1 MFILMNTKHIKSPNA
16 FSRDGYKPFL
26 IVIHISDGD
35 KQSVIS
41 EFSSFL
47 TQKSSHY
54 LVCKNGE
61 VIQFVDENLGAWTNG
76 DVKNPTSEL
85 VIKFLKENP
94 SVNLNKVT
102 LSIEHEGYGH
112 TDINAIQYNTTIQL
126 VKELCQKWNIQIN
139 RKYIIGQRKINSVTK
154 TCPGLIS
161 IPRIIG
167 EATRPPVSLTPAQKQ
182 SIIGLLI
189 AFLADNAIIER
200 IKNIF
205 GASRTFGAARSPEW
219 RVVRKQHI
227 TKFPFCALCGS
238 TKILEVHHKKPFHL
252 HPELEL
258 DPSNLITLCESGKNG
273 IVCHRAF
280 GHLGDYKSVN
290 NDIDS
295 DVKVWNEKLKLRP

>member
-1 MFILMNTKHIKSPNA
+1 MIRVWKPVPNYTKGRSGQRPEIICLHIG
-16 FSRDGYKPFL
+16 DGTKEQIY
-26 IVIHISDGD
+26 
-35 KQSVIS
+35 S
-41 EFSSFL
+41 EFL
-47 TQKSSHY
+47 NAEKSSHY
-54 LVCKNGE
+54 CVNKDGS
-61 VIQFVDENLGAWTNG
+61 VWQFVLDENTAWTNG
-76 DVKNPTSEL
+76 DIKEPTSEIVKAKGKL
-85 VIKFLKENP
+85 NP
-94 SVNLNKVT
+94 NCYSLT
-102 LSIEHEGYGH
+102 IEHEGYGH
-112 TDINAIQYNTTIQL
+112 IDINSLQYETTAKL
-126 VKELCQKWNIQIN
+126 VKELSQKWNIPIDE
-139 RKYIIGQRKINSVTK
+139 KHIIPHRAINSVTK
-154 TCPGLIS
+154 TCPGKIS
-161 IPRIIG
+161 IPRIIV
-167 EATRPPVSLTPAQKQ
+167 EAIRPPVSLTPAQKQ

>member
-1 MFILMNTKHIKSPNA
+1 MNTKHIKSPNA

-126 VKELCQKWNIQIN
+126 VKELCQKWNIPIN
-139 RKYIIGQRKINSVTK
+139 RKYIIGHREINSVTK

-161 IPRIIG
+161 IPRIIV
-167 EATRPPVSLTPAQKQ
+167 EAIRPPVSLTPAQKA
-182 SIIGLLI
+182 SILSVLI

-205 GASRTFGAARSPEW
+205 GVSRTFGAIRSPRW
-219 RVVRKQHI
+219 REVRAEHLRKNPTCAVCGG
-227 TKFPFCALCGS
+227 TK
-238 TKILEVHHKKPFHL
+238 TLEVHHIKLFSQFPAE
-252 HPELEL
+252 ELN
-258 DPSNLITLCESGKNG
+258 PQNLITLCESGKLG
-273 IVCHRAF
+273 VTCHRFF
-280 GHLGDYKSVN
+280 GHLGNYRQPNPDVVM
-290 NDIDS
+290 DS
-295 DVKVWNEKLKLRP
+295 KVWNEKLKLRP

>member
-1 MFILMNTKHIKSPNA
+1 MIKIWKPVPNFEKGRKGHKPEIICLHIGDGTK
-16 FSRDGYKPFL
+16 
-26 IVIHISDGD
+26 
-35 KQSVIS
+35 KQIYS
-41 EFSSFL
+41 EFL
-47 TQKSSHY
+47 NAEKSSHY
-54 LVCKNGE
+54 CVNKDGS
-61 VIQFVDENLGAWTNG
+61 VWQFVLDENTAWTNG
-76 DVKNPTSEL
+76 DIKAPTSEV
-85 VIKFLKENP
+85 VISKGKLNP
-94 SVNLNKVT
+94 NTYS

-126 VKELCQKWNIQIN
+126 VKELCQKWNIPIN
-139 RKYIIGQRKINSVTK
+139 RKYIIGHREINSVTK

-161 IPRIIG
+161 IPRIIV
-167 EATRPPVSLTPAQKQ
+167 EAIRPPVSLTPAQKQ

>member
-1 MFILMNTKHIKSPNA
+1 MIKIWKPVPNFEKGRKGHKPEIICLHIGDGTKEQI
-16 FSRDGYKPFL
+16 Y
-26 IVIHISDGD
+26 
-35 KQSVIS
+35 S
-41 EFSSFL
+41 EFL
-47 TQKSSHY
+47 NAEKSSHY
-54 LVCKNGE
+54 CVNKDGS
-61 VIQFVDENLGAWTNG
+61 VWQFVLDENTAWTNG
-76 DVKNPTSEL
+76 DIKEPTSEIVKAKGKL
-85 VIKFLKENP
+85 NP
-94 SVNLNKVT
+94 NCYSLT
-102 LSIEHEGYGH
+102 IEHEGYGH
-112 TDINAIQYNTTIQL
+112 IDINSLQYETTAKL
-126 VKELCQKWNIQIN
+126 VKELSQKWNIPIDE
-139 RKYIIGQRKINSVTK
+139 KHIIPHRAINSVTK
-154 TCPGLIS
+154 TCPGKIS
-161 IPRIIG
+161 IPRIIV
-167 EATRPPVSLTPAQKQ
+167 EAIRPPVSLTPAQKQ

-295 DVKVWNEKLKLRP
+295 DVKVWNEKLKSRP

>member
-1 MFILMNTKHIKSPNA
+1 MIKIWKPVPNFEKGRKGHKPEIICLHIGDGTKEQI
-16 FSRDGYKPFL
+16 Y
-26 IVIHISDGD
+26 
-35 KQSVIS
+35 S
-41 EFSSFL
+41 EFL
-47 TQKSSHY
+47 NAEKSSHY
-54 LVCKNGE
+54 CVNKDGS
-61 VIQFVDENLGAWTNG
+61 VWQFVLDENTAWTNG
-76 DVKNPTSEL
+76 DIKAPTSEV
-85 VIKFLKENP
+85 VISKGKLNP
-94 SVNLNKVT
+94 NTYS

-126 VKELCQKWNIQIN
+126 VKELCQKWNIPIN
-139 RKYIIGQRKINSVTK
+139 RKYIIGHREINSVTK

-161 IPRIIG
+161 IPRIIV
-167 EATRPPVSLTPAQKQ
+167 EAIRPPVSLTPAQKQ